1 MAFAFPSVGVNTG
14 ALRPGVL
21 QRISLYRGGSAS
33 TAALDI
39 APIVKVATRQ
49 GAYHWF
55 SENDALVTDGAQG
68 IQPVNYDTPAVAGG
82 LRISSSNYASS
93 LFRWGFNIFTLKQIE
108 EFAARAEDI
117 TAVMANRL
125 SHQGVQHHAAVV
137 GAALSASG
145 NYGSTLAV
153 TGGGTAAAN
162 LQQTFN
168 SLLLASAADGA
179 DITEG
184 RWVAVCNLN
193 TANVL
198 LQKNEVQQM
207 GYAIAAATVGGALA
221 QARTGAADF
230 GQLAAFFQTKLI
242 TPVEFVCLPHYLPT
256 AASQTG
262 TPVITDGIVSIFK
275 VAETYGASGFLQTFT
290 PDPNAALGQIISYN
304 VDNPRGIA
312 MYVESDYGIIP
323 LGGTPGTAANKWARL
338 ATGLS

>member
-1 MAFAFPSVGVNTG
+1 MAFAFPSVGVNTA

-21 QRISLYRGGSAS
+21 QRISLFRGGSAS

-39 APIVKVATRQ
+39 APLVKVATRQ

-68 IQPVNYDTPAVAGG
+68 IQPVNYDTPAVPGG
-82 LRISSSNYASS
+82 LRIASSTYSSS

-125 SHQGVQHHAAVV
+125 ATQGVQHHASVV

-153 TGGGTAAAN
+153 TNGGTAAAA
-162 LQQTFN
+162 LQSTFN

-193 TANVL
+193 TANML
-198 LQKNEVQQM
+198 LQKNEVFEM
-207 GYAIAAATVGGALA
+207 GYALGYDGSSQT
-221 QARTGAADF
+221 RTGAANF
-230 GQLAAFFQTKLI
+230 GQLSAFFASKLLC
-242 TPVEFVCLPHYLPT
+242 PVEFVCLPHYLPS

-275 VAETYGASGFLQTFT
+275 VAESYGASGFLQTFT
-290 PDPNAALGQIISYN
+290 PDPNAALGQIVSYN

-323 LGGTPGTAANKWARL
+323 LGGTPGSAANKWARL
-338 ATGLS
+338 ATGIS

>member
-21 QRISLYRGGSAS
+21 QRISLFRGGSAS

-55 SENDALVTDGAQG
+55 AENDALVTDGAQG
-68 IQPVNYDTPAVAGG
+68 IQPIDYDTPAVPGG
-82 LRISSSNYASS
+82 LRISSSNYQSS

-137 GAALSASG
+137 GAALNATG
-145 NYGSTLAV
+145 NYGSTLSV
-153 TGGGTAAAN
+153 TDGGNASAK

-198 LQKNEVQQM
+198 LQKNEVFQM
-207 GYAIAAATVGGALA
+207 GYALGYNGSGQV
-221 QARTGAADF
+221 RTGAADF
-230 GQLAAFFQTKLI
+230 GQLSAFFATKLI
-242 TPVEFVCLPHYLPT
+242 TPVEFVCLPHFLPS

-262 TPVITDGIVSIFK
+262 TPVISDGIVSLFK

-323 LGGTPGTAANKWARL
+323 LGGTPGSAANKWARL